1 MSGYVSSLQTVNA
14 GFTLSGILAMK
25 RSFRQIV
32 VLALWATG
40 SFGAVLFSCFW
51 VFAMVY
57 TRKIRSLAMANGALG
72 IFAAWKG
79 FEYFSEARKSN

>member
-14 GFTLSGILAMK
+14 GFTFSGILAMQ
-25 RSFRQIV
+25 RSFRKIV
-32 VLALWATG
+32 VLALWASG

-51 VFAMVY
+51 VFAMVH
-57 TRKIRSLAMANGALG
+57 TRKIRSFAKANVALG

-79 FEYFSEARKSN
+79 FEYLTEARK